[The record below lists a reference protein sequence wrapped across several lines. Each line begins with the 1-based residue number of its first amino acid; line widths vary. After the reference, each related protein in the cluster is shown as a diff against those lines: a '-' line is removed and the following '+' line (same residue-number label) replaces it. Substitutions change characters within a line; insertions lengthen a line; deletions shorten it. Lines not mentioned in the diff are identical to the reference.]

1 MDINPIKPR
10 KPQFENITGILNFKD
25 FGHNFLIFYMNN
37 GNTLL
42 HLIRKSSTI
51 KNLVKS
57 NILFVKR
64 YIR

>member
-37 GNTLL
+37 GNTY
-42 HLIRKSSTI
+42 
-51 KNLVKS
+51 
-57 NILFVKR
+57 
-64 YIR
+64 YI